1 MTLRLILTRHASSDW
16 DEDCPTDHDRTL
28 NAAGRRDAPEIGNW
42 LARQGYV
49 PDYVICSSAQRTR
62 ETWACL
68 VPGLGYSGP
77 CDYDHQLYLANPPY
91 ILLRLQQV
99 KEAQVVMVI
108 AHNPGIARAANGFAA
123 APPADLQF
131 QRYPPA
137 ATTVL
142 EFPTA
147 NWSELTWGTGQI
159 IGFTVPRAPQ

>member
-28 NAAGRRDAPEIGNW
+28 NAAGRKDAPLIGRW
-42 LARQGYV
+42 LSGLGYA
-49 PDYVICSSAQRTR
+49 PDHVLCSSAQRTR

-68 VPGLGYSGP
+68 APDLEFAGQ
-77 CDYDHQLYLANPPY
+77 CDVDHHLYLAKPPY
-91 ILLRLQQV
+91 ILQSLQQ
-99 KEAQVVMVI
+99 AGQARVVMVI
-108 AHNPGIARAANGFAA
+108 AHNPGIARAAKAFAA

-142 EFPTA
+142 EFQSDH
-147 NWSELTWGTGQI
+147 WSELAWGTGQVI
-159 IGFTVPRAPQ
+159 AFTVPRAPK